1 MLEKLFARNRLQKRD
16 PEENGSWRKIAEGD
30 YQRYMFYEELFRKIV
45 ATEAALHN
53 MEDPTEIA
61 IGVMKAA
68 CDLYEGDW
76 SGILIADLHSQL
88 WRPEIWYDI
97 HTGPMTETLFHEF
110 EMTEEYLT
118 WVKHLKEQ
126 EPLVIKDVEAIRE
139 SSPGE
144 YAAYQRLET
153 HAVIG
158 VPFGQHPLG
167 FMVVRNPKKNVEQ
180 YEPLQIA
187 CFVAMMMLEQKRR
200 LEAEQRFLISEGEED
215 DGKPRIRYNI
225 LGQHFMEIDGRAI
238 HEQNLKHPN
247 RRGWVMLLYLMLHKK
262 PVDFSVM
269 ARDLW
274 PDEEDAQAKNNN
286 RQAIFRIHQD
296 LAYHHDAKIID
307 TRAGV
312 YMISEDVHITTDAD
326 EMEKLYEQTKHMPD
340 TKVKLETLKKAF
352 GLYRGRLLEAGEADM
367 GSWMIPFTSAYNQMF
382 VDITKELLSI
392 LGHQKDYHCLI
403 DYGSKAIRL
412 EPGLQ
417 DAYYWVIVAAENI
430 GNSATREMCLATA
443 KQELTEE
450 EYDKLTHLL
459 SASKMVDTA
468 ISAGQSQG

>member
-1 MLEKLFARNRLQKRD
+1 MLEKLFARNRLQKRN

-144 YAAYQRLET
+144 YAAYKRLET

-167 FMVVRNPKKNVEQ
+167 FMVIRNMKQ
-180 YEPLQIA
+180 YTDRPEPLQLA
-187 CFVAMMMLEQKRR
+187 CFVAMMMLEQIRR
-200 LEAEQRFLISEGEED
+200 TRMENLTKMHDED
-215 DGKPRIRYNI
+215 DGRFRIRYNI
-225 LGQHFMEIDGRAI
+225 LGPHNFVIDGKEI
-238 HEQNLKHPN
+238 YEQDLPHPN
-247 RRGWVMLLYLMLHKK
+247 RRAWIIMLYMVLHKR
-262 PVDFSVM
+262 PVDQQKLIE
-269 ARDLW
+269 DNW
-274 PDEEDAQAKNNN
+274 PDEEVDTARNNM
-286 RQAIFRIHQD
+286 RQAIFRLHND
-296 LAYHHDAKIID
+296 LAAYHDVKVID
-307 TRAGV
+307 TRSRMMDFSGEV
-312 YMISEDVHITTDAD
+312 NVTTDAD
-326 EMEKLYEQTKHMPD
+326 EMEDLYNRAKNLPD
-340 TKVKLETLKKAF
+340 GDDKIILLKKAF
-352 GLYRGRLLEAGEADM
+352 ELYRGRLFIQGEDDI
-367 GSWMIPFTSAYNQMF
+367 GTWLYTYTTHYNQVYVDLTSA
-382 VDITKELLSI
+382 LLTT
-392 LGHQKDYHCLI
+392 LGHIKDYRCI
-403 DYGSKAIRL
+403 MDYGPRALEI
-412 EPGLQ
+412 EPGILT
-417 DAYYWVIVAAENI
+417 AYYWIIIAADETGNSMAREKFLQKAAEDLIDEEN
-430 GNSATREMCLATA
+430 EKLMKLLAL
-443 KQELTEE
+443 QN
-450 EYDKLTHLL
+450 HM
-459 SASKMVDTA
+459 S
-468 ISAGQSQG
+468 

>member
-110 EMTEEYLT
+110 EMTEDFLT

-144 YAAYQRLET
+144 YAAYKRLET

-167 FMVVRNPKKNVEQ
+167 FMVVRNPKK
-180 YEPLQIA
+180 
-187 CFVAMMMLEQKRR
+187 
-200 LEAEQRFLISEGEED
+200 
-215 DGKPRIRYNI
+215 
-225 LGQHFMEIDGRAI
+225 
-238 HEQNLKHPN
+238 
-247 RRGWVMLLYLMLHKK
+247 
-262 PVDFSVM
+262 
-269 ARDLW
+269 
-274 PDEEDAQAKNNN
+274 
-286 RQAIFRIHQD
+286 
-296 LAYHHDAKIID
+296 
-307 TRAGV
+307 T
-312 YMISEDVHITTDAD
+312 
-326 EMEKLYEQTKHMPD
+326 
-340 TKVKLETLKKAF
+340 
-352 GLYRGRLLEAGEADM
+352 
-367 GSWMIPFTSAYNQMF
+367 
-382 VDITKELLSI
+382 
-392 LGHQKDYHCLI
+392 
-403 DYGSKAIRL
+403 
-412 EPGLQ
+412 
-417 DAYYWVIVAAENI
+417 
-430 GNSATREMCLATA
+430 
-443 KQELTEE
+443 
-450 EYDKLTHLL
+450 
-459 SASKMVDTA
+459 
-468 ISAGQSQG
+468 